1 MAGPRY
7 IGFDTLSLH
16 AGQKPDP
23 ATGARAA
30 PIYQSTSFVF
40 KDADHAASLFDVA
53 RAGHVYSRIS
63 NPTVGMLEER
73 VAALEGGVGAVAT
86 ASGMAAIHLAI
97 VTLMGAGSHIVS
109 SRSLYG
115 GTHNLLAYTLPRFGI
130 NTTFVD
136 PQDPQAFAD
145 AITPE
150 TRLIFGETVG
160 NPRLEVINIP
170 RLSEIAHTHGLPLM
184 LDATLTTPYLIKP
197 FEHGADIV
205 MHSLTKFMG
214 GHGVAIGGAVIDS
227 GRFDWEGSGLFPG
240 LSEPYEGFHGMDFA
254 EEFGPSA
261 FLMRARKEGLRDFG
275 ACMTPTNA
283 FHIMQ
288 GIETLPMRMHRH
300 MENTRA
306 IVAYLNDNQAV
317 EYVTYPELA
326 EHSDHELAK
335 ELLPKGCGAVFS
347 FELKGGREAGR
358 KFIDSLRL
366 FSHLANVGD
375 AKSLVIHPASTTHSR
390 MDADA
395 LQKAG
400 ISEGLVRLSIGIE
413 DPQDLIDD
421 LGRALHRSQK

>member
-23 ATGARAA
+23 TTGARAA

-97 VTLMGAGSHIVS
+97 VTLMGAGGHIVS

-136 PQDPQAFAD
+136 PQNPQAFAD
-145 AITPE
+145 AITPD

-160 NPRLEVINIP
+160 NPRLEVIDIP
-170 RLSEIAHTHGLPLM
+170 RLSEIAHAHGLPLM

-197 FEHGADIV
+197 FDHGADIV

-214 GHGVAIGGAVIDS
+214 GHGVAIGGCVIDS

-240 LSEPYEGFHGMDFA
+240 LSEPYAGFHGMDFA

-306 IVAYLNDNQAV
+306 IVAFLDDNPAV
-317 EYVTYPELA
+317 EFVTYPELP

-335 ELLPKGCGAVFS
+335 QLMPKGCGAVFS

-395 LQKAG
+395 LKEAG

-413 DPQDLIDD
+413 DSQDLIDD
-421 LGRALHRSQK
+421 LSRALHRSQK

>member
-1 MAGPRY
+1 MAGPKY

-16 AGQKPDP
+16 AGQQPDP
-23 ATGARAA
+23 TTGARAA

-40 KDADHAASLFDVA
+40 KDSDHAASLFDVA

-86 ASGMAAIHLAI
+86 ASGMAAIHLGI
-97 VTLMGAGSHIVS
+97 VTLMGAGSHIVA

-130 NTTFVD
+130 ETTFVD
-136 PQDPQAFAD
+136 PRDIDAFEN
-145 AITPE
+145 AIKPE
-150 TRLIFGETVG
+150 TRLIFGETVA
-160 NPRLEVINIP
+160 NPRLEVIDIEK
-170 RLSEIAHTHGLPLM
+170 LSNVAHKHGLPLM
-184 LDATLTTPYLIKP
+184 LDATLTTPYLLRP
-197 FEHGADIV
+197 FDHGADIV

-214 GHGVAIGGAVIDS
+214 GHGVAIGGAIIDS
-227 GRFDWEGSGLFPG
+227 GRFDWEDSGLFPG

-275 ACMTPTNA
+275 ACMSASNA
-283 FHIMQ
+283 FQLLQ
-288 GIETLPMRMHRH
+288 GIETLPMRMDRH
-300 MENTRA
+300 MANTRA
-306 IVAYLNDNQAV
+306 VVEFLDQNDAV
-317 EYVTYPELA
+317 EFVTYPELPA
-326 EHSDHELAK
+326 HPDHDLAMRMM
-335 ELLPKGCGAVFS
+335 PKGCGAVFS

-390 MDADA
+390 MDDEA
-395 LQKAG
+395 LRTAG
-400 ISEGLVRLSIGIE
+400 ISQGLVRLSIGIE
-413 DPQDLIDD
+413 DAQDLIGD